1 MRCWVLMQRFA
12 NLQQA
17 LGERHRRNKTS
28 QTSRKNRWVHS
39 ERSFKGKW
47 SEWRD
52 SNSRPSGPKPDA
64 LPGCATLRRCF
75 HIPPDTEFQAFIL
88 CKIRFILLFLRT
100 SRIYRRCDWQMQ
112 PRQRPKPKARRLA
125 AANFQNIL
133 RRFLRF
139 ASCQTKRFSIGNYV
153 TSLPSLAKNSIS
165 RLMGV
170 FFIQNE
176 RGASLANMNNIPVP
190 AAKGGLNIRP

>member
-1 MRCWVLMQRFA
+1 MQLPTANRREVNAIATIKQAKPNVKAAWVRPDLY
-12 NLQQA
+12 L
-17 LGERHRRNKTS
+17 
-28 QTSRKNRWVHS
+28 
-39 ERSFKGKW
+39 KGKW

-100 SRIYRRCDWQMQ
+100 SRIYRRYDWQMQ
-112 PRQRPKPKARRLA
+112 PRQRPKPEARRLA

-133 RRFLRF
+133 SRFLRF
-139 ASCQTKRFSIGNYV
+139 AGCQTKRFSIGNYAYKP
-153 TSLPSLAKNSIS
+153 TITCKKQHIKADG
-165 RLMGV
+165 RV
-170 FFIQNE
+170 FHPE
-176 RGASLANMNNIPVP
+176 
-190 AAKGGLNIRP
+190 